1 MLKIVPINVTV
12 SELQFLTKLTKAFVD
27 GKLCSA
33 QPLISESRNLYKS
46 IFKEAH
52 KNNRFPNRFF
62 KSFLIH

>member
-27 GKLCSA
+27 GKICSA

-46 IFKEAH
+46 IFKEAQE
-52 KNNRFPNRFF
+52 
-62 KSFLIH
+62 